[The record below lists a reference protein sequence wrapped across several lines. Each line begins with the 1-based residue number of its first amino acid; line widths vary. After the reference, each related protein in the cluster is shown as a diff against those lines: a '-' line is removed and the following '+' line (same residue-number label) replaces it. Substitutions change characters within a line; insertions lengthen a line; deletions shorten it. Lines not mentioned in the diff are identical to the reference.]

1 MEKKMKVRNTLLAS
15 VALALAAGSVAAE
28 VAITGDGRLG
38 VKSVN
43 GGDVEFTSRV
53 RIVFT
58 ASGVTDSGLSFG
70 GSIRADNA
78 GGGAAGTGGS
88 VFIMGP
94 FGTISAGDVDSAAKA
109 SAGQVSGIG
118 LTGLGDLHEIPYIGG
133 KDDPSLQWSYTM
145 DSLTLR
151 VSADNPGAKYPA
163 TMGQMV
169 DTNGDVVGKPHPMA
183 GMEKDTA
190 FSGGVSYAIGDVGVG
205 VGVERVGDIQNVVA
219 SANATLG
226 NASVKLV
233 YGSRD
238 DGVAATE
245 DDSYGASASF
255 TSGMATFTAFASNT
269 NNMDHFG
276 IGMAY
281 DLGGASIKGGF
292 VDGDSLTDASFDLG
306 ISMGF

>member
-1 MEKKMKVRNTLLAS
+1 MKVRNTLLAS

-109 SAGQVSGIG
+109 SVGNPSGIG
-118 LTGLGDLHEIPYIGG
+118 LTGLGDLHEIAYIEAD
-133 KDDPSLQWSYTM
+133 DDPSLQWSYTM

-151 VSADNPGAKYPA
+151 ASAENPGPRHPA
-163 TMGQMV
+163 G
-169 DTNGDVVGKPHPMA
+169 HAMA
-183 GMEKDTA
+183 GMQTGEDTML
-190 FSGGVSYAIGDVGVG
+190 SGGMDYAIGSVGVG
-205 VGVERVGDIQNVVA
+205 VGVERIGDMQNVVA

-226 NASVKLV
+226 DASVKLV
-233 YGSRD
+233 FGSLD

-255 TSGMATFTAFASNT
+255 TSGMATFTAFASNK
-269 NNMDHFG
+269 NDMDHFG
-276 IGMAY
+276 IGMVY
-281 DLGGASIKGGF
+281 DLGGNAKIKGGF